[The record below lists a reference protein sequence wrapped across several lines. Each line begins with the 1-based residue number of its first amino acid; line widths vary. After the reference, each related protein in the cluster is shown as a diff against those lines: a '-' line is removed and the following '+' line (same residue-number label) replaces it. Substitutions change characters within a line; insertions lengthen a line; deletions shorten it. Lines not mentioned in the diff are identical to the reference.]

1 MKVHQ
6 RGVPHIHYPYQV
18 KNVTLS
24 SVRCFE
30 GTHQFKICPLTI
42 IIGDNGTGKST
53 VLGCIQ
59 ALGNLLNI
67 GIEELI
73 FNRDPYNMESFV
85 NIARKQ
91 SDNLAVANH
100 FDIGLEI
107 VVKNI
112 HVINLQVKVARS
124 QNGPESVIQQVS
136 MKIQEDDV
144 EVILQW
150 DMEEIDNTVVVSDT
164 DTKFSVEKSEKLFI
178 LNMTVPTN
186 YSFDFTLGRIMR
198 YNFRRVLEQLN
209 DSDKREF
216 DMFLENIF
224 ARSGY
229 LSHTAHQ
236 NDSHYS
242 TVESFIPPYGNF
254 GFTSISPIRSKP
266 SRTYNPERQVEDP
279 EGYEMAT
286 LLVNKFRLNTEKWE
300 TIKAQLEQFGQSS
313 GLFEEIHV
321 RPLGDLDSDPFQ
333 IIVKIRKCPKVNYND
348 VGYGVSQLLPIL
360 VRIFNSNNRRVTFLM
375 QQPEVHLHPIIQ
387 AEFTSLLVTS
397 LKKLPHSYIVET
409 HSEYIVDRMRIEIM
423 NGGIKPS
430 DVSLIYIEQNGDK
443 VESHN
448 ISFDEQSNFIDAPV
462 GFQDFFLK
470 ELYALQGFKE

>member
-6 RGVPHIHYPYQV
+6 RGIPHIHYPFQV

-24 SVRCFE
+24 NVRCFE

-42 IIGDNGTGKST
+42 IIGENSTGKST
-53 VLGCIQ
+53 TLECIQ

-67 GIEELI
+67 GTGDLN
-73 FNRDPYNMESFV
+73 FNRDPYCMDSFV

-91 SDNLAVANH
+91 VDNLVGASH
-100 FDIGLEI
+100 FDISLKI
-107 VVKNI
+107 VVENI
-112 HVINLQVKVARS
+112 HVVNLLVKVAKS
-124 QNGPESVIQQVS
+124 QNGPEPVIQQVS
-136 MKIQEDDV
+136 MKIQEGGV

-150 DMEEIDNTVVVSDT
+150 SVEEINNIIAVYNT
-164 DTKFSVEKSEKLFI
+164 DTEFSVERSENCFI
-178 LNMTVPTN
+178 LNMNVQTN
-186 YSFDFTLGRIMR
+186 NSIDFMLGRIMR

-216 DMFLENIF
+216 DMYLKKIF
-224 ARSGY
+224 ASSGY
-229 LSHTAHQ
+229 SSHTTHQ

-266 SRTYNPERQVEDP
+266 SRTYIPERQVEDP

-313 GLFEEIHV
+313 GLFEEIDV
-321 RPLGDLDSDPFQ
+321 RPLGEFDNDPFQ
-333 IIVKIRKCPKVNYND
+333 IMVKIRKCPKVNYND

-430 DVSLIYIEQNGDK
+430 DVSLIFVEQNGDK
-443 VESHN
+443 VETHN

-470 ELYALQGFKE
+470 EVHALHGLME